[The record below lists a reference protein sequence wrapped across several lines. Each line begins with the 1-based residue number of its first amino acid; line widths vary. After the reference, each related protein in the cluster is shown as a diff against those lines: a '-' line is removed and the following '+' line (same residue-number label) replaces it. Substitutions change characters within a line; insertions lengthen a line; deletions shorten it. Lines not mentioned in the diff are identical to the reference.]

1 MISNYSLTST
11 GLRNG
16 KGQAETLKQNWRW
29 SWLVSTGRA
38 R

>member
-1 MISNYSLTST
+1 MISNYSLIST

-16 KGQAETLKQNWRW
+16 KVQAETLKQNWRW
-29 SWLVSTGRA
+29 SWLDSTGHA